1 MVENLASGLDEAEV
15 PTEVTAPNEVDDNP
29 FVTPPGE
36 ELATTSPAA
45 EKKARGK
52 RTIVKGVDRQ
62 GGEQEPTVTK
72 TLFGDADVAE
82 IDRQNN
88 LRIGLLIGP
97 KNLEKLRAF
106 GYDVVKVQD
115 GALTPGVAHRG
126 LTT

>member
-1 MVENLASGLDEAEV
+1 MVENLATGMDEAEV
-15 PTEVTAPNEVDDNP
+15 PTATDDDNP
-29 FVTPPGE
+29 FETPPGE
-36 ELATTSPAA
+36 ELATTSAA
-45 EKKARGK
+45 SEKKVRGK
-52 RTIVKGVDRQ
+52 RTIVKAP
-62 GGEQEPTVTK
+62 EAPTETVAK

-82 IDRQNN
+82 QDRQNN

>member
-1 MVENLASGLDEAEV
+1 MVENLASGMDEA
-15 PTEVTAPNEVDDNP
+15 TEAQATDEDSP

-45 EKKARGK
+45 EKARKGK
-52 RTIVKGVDRQ
+52 RTIVKGVDRKN
-62 GGEQEPTVTK
+62 GEQDETTA
-72 TLFGDADVAE
+72 TTIFGDADVAE
-82 IDRQNN
+82 QDRQNN